1 MHVPIEIF
9 MVHSYNKQQNENLH
23 LNDYHL
29 CHGQQ
34 VLGKK
39 SKQAESECP
48 LQQEVT
54 EVTIEV
60 RTLWE
65 EEICTSIN
73 WGSLNSQLSTILG
86 LPYLW
91 K

>member
-1 MHVPIEIF
+1 MKKKKYLLFFFIQPLFVILTDITLTMF
-9 MVHSYNKQQNENLH
+9 ILKYFIVHSYNKQQNENLQ
-23 LNDYHL
+23 LNNYHV

-48 LQQEVT
+48 LQQDVT

-60 RTLWE
+60 RTL
-65 EEICTSIN
+65 
-73 WGSLNSQLSTILG
+73 
-86 LPYLW
+86 
-91 K
+91 

>member
-1 MHVPIEIF
+1 MKKKIYLLFFFIQPLFVILTYITLTMF
-9 MVHSYNKQQNENLH
+9 ILKYFIVHSYNKQQNENLQ
-23 LNDYHL
+23 LNDYHV

-48 LQQEVT
+48 LQQDVT

-60 RTLWE
+60 RTL
-65 EEICTSIN
+65 
-73 WGSLNSQLSTILG
+73 
-86 LPYLW
+86 
-91 K
+91 

>member
-1 MHVPIEIF
+1 MHVPIDIF
-9 MVHSYNKQQNENLH
+9 MVYLH

-48 LQQEVT
+48 LQQDVT

-60 RTLWE
+60 RTL
-65 EEICTSIN
+65 
-73 WGSLNSQLSTILG
+73 
-86 LPYLW
+86 
-91 K
+91 

>member
-1 MHVPIEIF
+1 MI
-9 MVHSYNKQQNENLH
+9 
-23 LNDYHL
+23 

-48 LQQEVT
+48 LQQDVT

-65 EEICTSIN
+65 GEICTAIN

>member
-1 MHVPIEIF
+1 MFILKYFI
-9 MVHSYNKQQNENLH
+9 VHSYNKQQNENLQ
-23 LNDYHL
+23 LNNYHV
-29 CHGQQ
+29 CHIQQ

-48 LQQEVT
+48 LQQDVT

-65 EEICTSIN
+65 EEICTTIN

>member
-1 MHVPIEIF
+1 MRIYSLMI
-9 MVHSYNKQQNENLH
+9 
-23 LNDYHL
+23 
-29 CHGQQ
+29 CHWQQ

-48 LQQEVT
+48 LQQDVT

-65 EEICTSIN
+65 GEIFTAIN
-73 WGSLNSQLSTILG
+73 
-86 LPYLW
+86 
-91 K
+91 

>member
-1 MHVPIEIF
+1 MRIYSLMI
-9 MVHSYNKQQNENLH
+9 
-23 LNDYHL
+23 

-48 LQQEVT
+48 LQQDVT

-65 EEICTSIN
+65 EEICTTIN